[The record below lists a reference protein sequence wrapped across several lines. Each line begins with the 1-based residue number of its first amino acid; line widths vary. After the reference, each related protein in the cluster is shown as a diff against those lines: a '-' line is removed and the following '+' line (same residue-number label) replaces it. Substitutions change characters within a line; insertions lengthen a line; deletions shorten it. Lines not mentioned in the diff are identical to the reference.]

1 MQEPARKPGAPPA
14 GFRLMRYFTLST
26 LVAFAAVAVTLFF
39 LQRMEEDFF
48 AQVQKEQTSFFAKA
62 QDELAQQHQEAARSS
77 LLAVHEANHVNL
89 THMVANMLWTSDF
102 GPFLSSAQHVPIEAC
117 LALKGQ
123 PLDVRRACWG
133 EIGRRIV
140 ALPAFKALDAKAY
153 AAMQNTAVFKIKV
166 FDLRGV
172 TFYSSEHTQI
182 GEYAGENAGWRAA
195 SQGKPASELTHR
207 DRFSAFERVVE
218 NRDLISTYVPVRAGG
233 SDEVLG
239 VVELYSDVTPF
250 LEQSKAASR
259 RFAQI
264 STSNQAR
271 IESAA
276 RANQQKVERSSQ
288 EFLLIVGALLVLLYA
303 TSLLIVRLGQRII
316 DRQAREQAEA
326 AEREQ
331 RWHREKMATLA
342 TMAANVA
349 HEVGNP
355 LAVIHLLAA
364 ELPESQREVSRE
376 MQAQSLRI
384 ARMMRQIADFATAR
398 SESAEWVDVSAMVK
412 AVCEFLSFDWRFRG
426 RPIEFRAGQDV
437 PACELVPDHLNEVTM
452 NLLQACA
459 DEGSPMQGC
468 DKFEVSTSLRQGRVV
483 VSIAPRAAEDGAAGA
498 ALPAWLAQSRFEP
511 VRRRVAEMG
520 ARLGTSGHAIE
531 IELPQAVPQ
540 QGH

>member
-1 MQEPARKPGAPPA
+1 MQEPVRRPGAPAA
-14 GFRLMRYFTLST
+14 GFRLMRYFTLTT
-26 LVAFAAVAVTLFF
+26 LVAFAAVAVSLFF

-48 AQVQKEQTSFFAKA
+48 AQVQKEQAAFFAEA
-62 QDELAQQHQEAARSS
+62 QDELARQHQEAARSS
-77 LLAVHEANHVNL
+77 LLAVHEASHVNL
-89 THMVANMLWTSDF
+89 TRMVANMLWASDF
-102 GPFLSSAQHVPIEAC
+102 APFLAAAQRFPIDAC
-117 LALKGQ
+117 KALKGQ
-123 PLDVRRACWG
+123 PLPVRRACWG

-140 ALPAFKALDAKAY
+140 ALPAFKSLDAKAY
-153 AAMQNTAVFKIKV
+153 AAMQNTSVFKIKV

-172 TFYSSEHTQI
+172 TFYSSEHAQI
-182 GEYAGENAGWRAA
+182 GEFAGENAGWRAA
-195 SQGKPASELTHR
+195 SQGSPASELTHR

-250 LEQSKAASR
+250 LEQTKAASR
-259 RFAQI
+259 KFAQI
-264 STSNQAR
+264 STVNQAR
-271 IESAA
+271 IEAAA
-276 RANQQKVERSSQ
+276 RANQHKVERSSH
-288 EFLLIVGALLVLLYA
+288 EFLVIVGGLLLLLYA
-303 TSLLIVRLGQRII
+303 TSLLIVRIGQRII

-364 ELPESQREVSRE
+364 ELPESQRDASRE
-376 MQAQSLRI
+376 IQTQSLRI

-398 SESAEWVDVSAMVK
+398 SEAAEWVDVSAMVK

-426 RPIEFRAGQDV
+426 KPIEFRAGQDV

-459 DEGSPMQGC
+459 EEGAPLRRC
-468 DKFEVSTSLRQGRVV
+468 DTFEVSTFVRQGRVV
-483 VSIAPRAAEDGAAGA
+483 VNIGGRAQAGGEIPA
-498 ALPAWLAQSRFEP
+498 ALSTWLAQSRFEP
-511 VRRRVAEMG
+511 IRRRVAEMG
-520 ARLGTSGHAIE
+520 ARLGSQGQVIE
-531 IELPQAVPQ
+531 IELPQAVSEK
-540 QGH
+540 GH

>member
-1 MQEPARKPGAPPA
+1 MQEPARRQGAQPA
-14 GFRLMRYFTLST
+14 GFRLMRYFTLTT
-26 LVAFAAVAVTLFF
+26 LVAFAAVAVAVFF

-48 AQVQKEQTSFFAKA
+48 AQVQKDQAGFFAQA
-62 QDELAQQHQEAARSS
+62 QDELARQHQEAARSS

-89 THMVANMLWTSDF
+89 TRMVANLLWASDF
-102 GPFLSSAQHVPIEAC
+102 APFLASAQRIPIDAC
-117 LALKGQ
+117 KALQGQ
-123 PLDVRRACWG
+123 PLEVRRACWG
-133 EIGRRIV
+133 EVGRRLV
-140 ALPAFKALDAKAY
+140 ALPGFKALDAKAY
-153 AAMQNTAVFKIKV
+153 GAMRNTTVFKIKV

-172 TFYSSEHTQI
+172 TFYSSERPQI
-182 GEYAGENAGWRAA
+182 GEFAGENAGWRAA
-195 SQGKPASELTHR
+195 AQGHPASELTHR

-250 LEQSKAASR
+250 LAQGKDAAR
-259 RFAQI
+259 KFAQI
-264 STSNQAR
+264 STGNQAR
-271 IESAA
+271 IEGAA
-276 RANQQKVERSSQ
+276 LANQRKVERSSH
-288 EFLLIVGALLVLLYA
+288 EFLVVVGGLLLLLYA
-303 TSLLIVRLGQRII
+303 ASLLIVRVGQRII

-331 RWHREKMATLA
+331 RWHREKMAALA

-364 ELPESQREVSRE
+364 ELPESQREASRE
-376 MQAQSLRI
+376 IQAQSLRI

-412 AVCEFLSFDWRFRG
+412 AVCDFLSFDWRFRST
-426 RPIEFRAGQDV
+426 PIQFSAGVDV

-459 DEGSPMQGC
+459 EEGAPMHGREML
-468 DKFEVSTSLRQGRVV
+468 EVSTFVRQGRVV
-483 VSIAPRAAEDGAAGA
+483 VSIGGAGMAGEATA
-498 ALPAWLAQSRFEP
+498 ALAPWLAQSRFEP
-511 VRRRVAEMG
+511 IRRRVAEMD
-520 ARLGTSGHAIE
+520 ARLGVAGDAIE
-531 IELPQAVPQ
+531 IELPLAVPAK
-540 QGH
+540 GH

>member
-1 MQEPARKPGAPPA
+1 MQEPVRKPGAPTA
-14 GFRLMRYFTLST
+14 GFRLMRHFTLST
-26 LVAFAAVAVTLFF
+26 LVAFAAVAMTLFF

-48 AQVQKEQTSFFAKA
+48 AKVQKEQTSFFARA

-102 GPFLSSAQHVPIEAC
+102 GPFLSSAQGIRIDAC
-117 LALKGQ
+117 MALKGQ

-153 AAMQNTAVFKIKV
+153 AAMQNTSVFKIKV

-172 TFYSSEHTQI
+172 TFYSSEQGQI

-195 SQGKPASELTHR
+195 SQGSPASELTHR

-264 STSNQAR
+264 STANQSR

-276 RANQQKVERSSQ
+276 LDNQQKVERSSQ
-288 EFLLIVGALLVLLYA
+288 EFLAIVGGLLALLYA
-303 TSLLIVRLGQRII
+303 TSLLIVQRGQRII
-316 DRQAREQAEA
+316 DRQAREQAAA

-331 RWHREKMATLA
+331 RWHREKMSTLA

-459 DEGSPMQGC
+459 EEDSPMQGC
-468 DKFEVSTSLRQGRVV
+468 DKFEVSTTLRQGRVV
-483 VSIAPRAAEDGAAGA
+483 VSIVPHSAEGGEAAS
-498 ALPAWLAQSRFEP
+498 ALPAWLAGSRFEP
-511 VRRRVAEMG
+511 LRRRAAEMR
-520 ARLGTSGHAIE
+520 ARLGTNGQAIE
-531 IELPQAVPQ
+531 IELPQSVPAK
-540 QGH
+540 GH